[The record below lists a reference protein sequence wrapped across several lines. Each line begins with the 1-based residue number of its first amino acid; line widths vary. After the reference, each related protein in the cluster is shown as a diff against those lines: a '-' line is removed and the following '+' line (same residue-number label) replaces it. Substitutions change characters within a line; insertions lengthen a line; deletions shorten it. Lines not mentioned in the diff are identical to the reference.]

1 MPVDELLSRVVPLGI
16 GAAFTPSLL
25 ALQILIV
32 SGDPWRRRALAVAG
46 GSALAFGIV
55 GLLFFLGFAQLPVRS
70 AAPSSPDV
78 VGGLIR
84 LGAAAVLAVASAYLF
99 WPHPA
104 LQRRVEAGI
113 KARAAR
119 ASVLV
124 FFMMAFLLSIKDISS
139 FVMLIPALHD
149 IAVAPVS
156 IVAKAVALVVLY
168 ALALFGVL
176 APPAAR
182 LVLGHRANGALQ
194 AIYRFTMNN
203 QFRIVGVVCVVMTV
217 YLIVTG
223 IADLR

>member
-1 MPVDELLSRVVPLGI
+1 MDELLTRVVPLGI

-32 SGDPWRRRALAVAG
+32 SGDPWRRRALAVAL
-46 GSALAFGIV
+46 GSGLAFGIV
-55 GLLFFLGFAQLPVRS
+55 GLLVFLGFAQLPVRS

-78 VGGLIR
+78 VGGVLR
-84 LGAAAVLAVASAYLF
+84 LGAAAALTGASVYLL

-113 KARAAR
+113 TARAAK

-124 FFMMAFLLSIKDISS
+124 FFAMAFLLSIKDISS
-139 FVMLIPALHD
+139 FVMLVPALHD

-156 IVAKAVALVVLY
+156 ALARAVALVVLY
-168 ALALFGVL
+168 ALALLGVL
-176 APPAAR
+176 APPAVR
-182 LVLGHRANGALQ
+182 LVLGHRANGALH
-194 AIYRFTMNN
+194 AIYRFTMDN
-203 QFRIVGVVCVVMTV
+203 QFRIVGVVAVLMTV
-217 YLIVTG
+217 YLLATG